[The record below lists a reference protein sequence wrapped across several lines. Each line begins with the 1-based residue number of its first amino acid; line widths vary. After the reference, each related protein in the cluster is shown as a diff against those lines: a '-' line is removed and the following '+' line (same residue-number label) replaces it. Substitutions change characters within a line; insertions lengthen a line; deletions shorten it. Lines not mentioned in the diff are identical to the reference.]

1 MLWPESGLHPGDA
14 FMRFFS
20 HKDLCGPAARPAAL
34 LPAQEFVNSSLV
46 GPKKEM
52 GMSSM
57 GREFIQNI
65 RKAELSQ
72 GVRPGRVA
80 AAATGR
86 GTIEGGR
93 ACQVS
98 GRKQQQ

>member
-34 LPAQEFVNSSLV
+34 LPAQSLSA
-46 GPKKEM
+46 KKRN
-52 GMSSM
+52 GH
-57 GREFIQNI
+57 EFIQNI

-86 GTIEGGR
+86 GTVEGGR

>member
-34 LPAQEFVNSSLV
+34 LPAQSLSA
-46 GPKKEM
+46 KKRNGHEA
-52 GMSSM
+52 
-57 GREFIQNI
+57 EFIQNI

-86 GTIEGGR
+86 GTVEGGR